1 MHHSLHSRSPP
12 INLTISLSR
21 LMYGLVDGNNFYV
34 SCERVFQP
42 RLEGCPVV
50 VLSNNDGAVVSRSAE
65 AKQLGIPMG
74 APFFKVREL
83 LRRHQGHALSSNYA
97 LYGDMSRRVMARLA
111 AHVPGVEVYSIDE
124 AFLDLHGLTTW
135 CGTLDT
141 RVQSIRRDVLA
152 CTGIPTC
159 VGVAPTKTLAK
170 VANRLAKKHPELQ
183 GILRLDTASRRERA
197 LRALPVADVWG
208 IGYQY
213 AGKLA
218 TQGIRTA
225 WELSQVSEAWA
236 RKHLGGVIGWRLV
249 QELLGQPC
257 HGLLPSEDSTPSR
270 QSISCSRSFGQR
282 LATFDDLWGAV
293 TTYLSRA
300 AEKLRAHGDQAHIL
314 TVYISQDRYDTR
326 VQPPYTRSTTLTLPA
341 GPTSNTLQL
350 LAYGRRLLEKLYE
363 PGRLYAKA
371 GVVLDGLEPP
381 CRGQQLDLFSPVSST
396 VIAPISDDRAR
407 KLMHSLDALNRQF
420 GRGTV
425 RPAATV
431 TAAGQP
437 ASWQGK
443 AQHKSQAFTTRL
455 EDLMVVD

>member
-1 MHHSLHSRSPP
+1 
-12 INLTISLSR
+12 
-21 LMYGLVDGNNFYV
+21 MYGLVDCNNFYV

-42 RLEGCPVV
+42 RLDDRPVV
-50 VLSNNDGAVVSRSAE
+50 VLSNNDGNVVSRSAE
-65 AKQLGIPMG
+65 AKQLGIAMG
-74 APFFKVREL
+74 APFFQVREL
-83 LRRHQGHALSSNYA
+83 LRHHQGHALSSNYA

-111 AHVPGVEVYSIDE
+111 AHAPAVEVYSIDE

-135 CGTLDT
+135 CGTLDA
-141 RVQSIRRDVLA
+141 RVHSIRRDVLA

-170 VANRLAKKHPELQ
+170 VANRLAKKHPELG

-218 TQGIRTA
+218 THGIRTA

-236 RKHLGGVIGWRLV
+236 RKYLGGVVGWRLV

-257 HGLLPSEDSTPSR
+257 QGLLPSEDGTLAR
-270 QSISCSRSFGQR
+270 KSISCSRSFGQR
-282 LATFDDLWGAV
+282 LSSLDHLWGALS
-293 TTYLSRA
+293 TYLSRA
-300 AEKLRAHGDQAHIL
+300 AEKLRAQGDQAHLL
-314 TVYISQDRYDTR
+314 TVYISQDRYDTH
-326 VQPPYTRSTTLTLPA
+326 VPPPYTRSATLTLPG

-350 LAYGRRLLEKLYE
+350 LTYARRMLERLYE
-363 PGRLYAKA
+363 PGRFYAKA

-381 CRGQQLDLFSPVSST
+381 GRGQQLSLFAA
-396 VIAPISDDRAR
+396 APAAILPAPDTGRTQQ
-407 KLMHSLDALNRQF
+407 LMHTLDALNRQF

-431 TAAGQP
+431 AAAGQP
-437 ASWQGK
+437 APWQGK
-443 AQHKSQAFTTRL
+443 AQHKSQAYTTRL
-455 EDLMVVD
+455 EDLMVVG